1 MRQSLR
7 MFKRDSND
15 ENRRNYVDNRNK
27 YKLKIKQESTGKGAA
42 GQSSKQYAKLE
53 STLERNKGLVTSGDC
68 AD

>member
-53 STLERNKGLVTSGDC
+53 STLERNMGLVTSGDC